1 MGEGEILEEN
11 SQKVENF
18 FYFSSK
24 NILFFLKMFYF
35 PLFFSARVLVCN
47 LSSFSLFGDKEK
59 QRKEKTIMTNAGL
72 KEPNREIKEE
82 EEERR
87 KKKKKKTK
95 KIAVWRLLLRDP
107 LQDLSGQSTGKP
119 IFLKVLS
126 SPVK

>member
-1 MGEGEILEEN
+1 MDGFPEVALQVCGCVWRRN
-11 SQKVENF
+11 YF
-18 FYFSSK
+18 F
-24 NILFFLKMFYF
+24 FFL
-35 PLFFSARVLVCN
+35 L
-47 LSSFSLFGDKEK
+47 GDKEK

-107 LQDLSGQSTGKP
+107 LQDLSGQPHWKASP
-119 IFLKVLS
+119 LKVLS